1 MDGAACF
8 GGEFNSFEV
17 AAPDEKT
24 LVVTAGRDDGTRLVV
39 AFGESR
45 ISIDYGVAAE
55 RAWAT
60 AQLKFRGGGE
70 FFKKLDFPPGSVR
83 MEFDGCHYGIG
94 YEGDLKPS
102 QNGWTLYPI
111 NGKGAI
117 DFDCD

>member
-1 MDGAACF
+1 MDGAASF
-8 GGEFNSFEV
+8 GGEFTSFDV
-17 AAPDEKT
+17 ATPDEKT
-24 LVVTAGRDDGTRLVV
+24 LVVTAERGNGTRLAVT
-39 AFGESR
+39 FEESK
-45 ISIDYGVAAE
+45 ILIDYGVTAE
-55 RAWAT
+55 QAWET

-70 FFKKLDFPPGSVR
+70 FFKHLDFPPGSVR

-117 DFDCD
+117 QF